1 MCRSREHRGPHRR
14 WLWALSALGVIAL
27 AAGAA
32 VADQKLVV
40 IGDDTDTSEKGDSVK
55 VTIEGGESGIRIYV
69 HEGSRTQQF
78 EIISRDDSGDW
89 EDDEEAATDRRLP
102 GRWQE
107 PMSDADDRVAIGSDV
122 VVSAGQVVPGDVV
135 CIFGSA
141 TIRGIVQG
149 DVVTIG
155 GHIQVEPQ
163 GAIMGTAVAIGGG
176 NIRVDSGGVVQGE
189 AVTVGGRVRQG
200 HNAVIGERVEISF
213 IPSFGP
219 SLGFAGIGWLSFLA
233 HLIFVGFI
241 GWILL
246 RLSLSRTGI
255 SVATLKS
262 RGWESLLAGV
272 GGGIVYTIVIVPLL
286 LVLAIVLVAI
296 VVGIPLVPVLVLLLL
311 ILPIP
316 GYLVT
321 AALLG
326 LTVMGGPAPVPALD
340 TEPGAAPAYPTRNLG
355 KSFFLGHLLLS
366 LPGLVGLIMAIL
378 GIGSLASRV
387 FMLLSFVVI
396 NLAISLGWGA
406 FLLSRFGRR
415 PPCAPPVA
423 TGC

>member
-1 MCRSREHRGPHRR
+1 MCRSREHRGHRRR
-14 WLWALSALGVIAL
+14 WLWVLSALCAIAL
-27 AAGAA
+27 AGGVA

-55 VTIEGGESGIRIYV
+55 VTFEGGENAIRIYV
-69 HEGSRTQQF
+69 QEGGRTQQF

-89 EDDEEAATDRRLP
+89 EDDEEAAADRRRP
-102 GRWQE
+102 DRWRE
-107 PMSDADDRVAIGSDV
+107 PMPDADDHVSFGNDV

-141 TIRGIVQG
+141 TIRGIVHG

-155 GHIQVEPQ
+155 GHIHVEPH
-163 GAIMGTAVAIGGG
+163 GAIMGEAAAIGGG
-176 NIRVDSGGVVQGE
+176 DIRVDSGGVIHGE

-200 HNAVIGERVEISF
+200 HSAVIGKRVEISF

-233 HLIFVGFI
+233 HLIFVGFA

-311 ILPIP
+311 IFPIP

-326 LTVMGGPAPVPALD
+326 LTVMGGPAQVPGPD

-378 GIGSLASRV
+378 GIGSLAARV
-387 FMLLSFVVI
+387 FMLLSLVVI

-415 PPCAPPVA
+415 TPSTQPVA
-423 TGC
+423 AG